1 MASEPTRR
9 GEVRRR
15 AILTAALAVI
25 SREGVGAT
33 THRAVAAE
41 SGVPLGTVT
50 YHYGSIDVLL
60 ESALR
65 WFVEEE
71 TERLRAVAEELT
83 AARVVPDDVV
93 AAVVGELATEPH
105 RSALPQFELYLE
117 AARRPSL
124 RVTAR
129 ECLAAYGAVAEAAL
143 RAAGSPRAGEG
154 AMLFVA
160 LIDGLALHQMASGR
174 EEHIQLVRSALRELF
189 IPFAMD
195 AGERERWEERLRGA
209 EREVAENGV

>member
-15 AILTAALAVI
+15 AILAAALAVI

-50 YHYGSIDVLL
+50 YHFGSIDDLL
-60 ESALR
+60 ESTLR

-71 TERLRAVAEELT
+71 TERLRAVAEQLT
-83 AARVVPDDVV
+83 GARVAPDDVV
-93 AAVVGELATEPH
+93 SAVLGELATEPQS
-105 RSALPQFELYLE
+105 SALPQFELYLE
-117 AARRPSL
+117 AARRPAL

-174 EEHIQLVRSALRELF
+174 EGHIELVRSALRELF
-189 IPFAMD
+189 IPFAMN
-195 AGERERWEERLRGA
+195 AGERDRWERVLRG
-209 EREVAENGV
+209 G

>member
-1 MASEPTRR
+1 MAVEPTRR
-9 GEVRRR
+9 GEARRR

-25 SREGVGAT
+25 SRDGVGAT

-41 SGVPLGTVT
+41 ASVPLGTVT
-50 YHYGSIDVLL
+50 YHFGSIDALL
-60 ESALR
+60 ENALR

-71 TERLRAVAEELT
+71 TARLNAVAATLEG
-83 AARVVPDDVV
+83 RRV
-93 AAVVGELATEPH
+93 AADDIIDAIVGELATEGH
-105 RSALPQFELYLE
+105 SSALPQFELYLE
-117 AARRPSL
+117 AARRPAL
-124 RVTAR
+124 QAAAR

-143 RAAGSPRAGEG
+143 RAGGSPRASEG

-174 EEHIQLVRSALRELF
+174 EDGIELVRRALRELF

-195 AGERERWEERLRGA
+195 DAERERWEPRLRGD
-209 EREVAENGV
+209 